1 MSVISYGPNETL
13 VTQGNI
19 NVLYSYSTPV
29 AIGIDQ
35 GCLPSP
41 SKAPWVRAYR
51 TEKKHSVTTSK
62 HINKFLRWG
71 GVEPH
76 EAAELP
82 QEVLD
87 DWENREFAEE

>member
-35 GCLPSP
+35 GG
-41 SKAPWVRAYR
+41 AHWTRAYR

-62 HINKFLRWG
+62 HINKFLRSG
-71 GVEPH
+71 AVEPH